1 MKHNS
6 KYDMFYVALLFVVLC
21 GSVIMQ
27 FSYKENLTSGI
38 YPDSVTRPLLDG
50 VYTVKK
56 NPQYDNS
63 SSQDIYKNYPTF
75 SSKHCG
81 TNNIRYWRRP
91 TNGQCTPAGMCMGLY
106 DATEPTIP
114 SPLVP
119 PKGTKRVNYFVS
131 SD

>member
-1 MKHNS
+1 MKHNP

-27 FSYKENLTSGI
+27 LSYKENLTSGI
-38 YPDSVTRPLLDG
+38 YPDSVTRPLLYG

-56 NPQYDNS
+56 NPHYDNS

-75 SSKHCG
+75 PSKHCG

-106 DATEPTIP
+106 DTTEPTIP

-131 SD
+131 ND